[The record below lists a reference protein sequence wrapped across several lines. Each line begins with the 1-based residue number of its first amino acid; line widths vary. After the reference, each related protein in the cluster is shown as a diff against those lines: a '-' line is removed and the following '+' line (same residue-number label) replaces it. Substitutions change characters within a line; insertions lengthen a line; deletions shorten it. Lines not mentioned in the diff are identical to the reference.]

1 MLKANASFE
10 LDFAAVA
17 VHGGRI
23 CLHSKGTPGF
33 AWISNALQDSSP
45 KAEKSNNLS
54 FDIGI
59 TEAKY

>member
-1 MLKANASFE
+1 MLKTNTSLE

-33 AWISNALQDSSP
+33 AWISIALQDSSL
-45 KAEKSNNLS
+45 KAEKSSNLS